1 MSSQLVLTAGDRV
14 RVSSGVFGRLGWVRS
29 TSPGYVFV
37 QYDHGDRE
45 VIDLTRRSVQA
56 VG

>member
-1 MSSQLVLTAGDRV
+1 MSAQLVLTAGDRV
-14 RVSSGVFGRLGWVRS
+14 RVASGVFGRLGWVRS
-29 TSPGYVFV
+29 TSPGYALVH
-37 QYDHGDRE
+37 YDHGDRE